1 VSKKIRV
8 NPCLISTVSIRVFF
22 SMLDALK
29 KILERLYRKYNHRE
43 LIKPDPLQFV
53 YRYNSPSDKEIVAF
67 LAAALAYGRVEQIE
81 KSLSNL
87 FARMGKSPYAFV
99 QGFDKAK
106 RERLNSFKHRFTTGQ
121 DISDLLVLLKQVLKR
136 YGSIQSFFVEG
147 YNPNALCREDPPSFR
162 PKPPLLSSRPPRLSM
177 RVEAAGDRK
186 TWGRSGEIYSNDKNI
201 IPALT
206 RFCDSLYAIYS
217 KQHSGAVRHPVDKV
231 SRGLKFL
238 LAGPAGGS
246 ACKRL
251 NLFLRWM
258 VRKDDVDL
266 GLWESID
273 KAKLIVPVDV
283 HIGRLC
289 RILGLYSR
297 KTVSLSAAVEITE
310 SFAQIEPSDPVKF
323 DFALSRIG
331 ILKGCNG
338 KYRAECAS
346 CELLALCHEKVRH

>member
-1 VSKKIRV
+1 VNKRRV
-8 NPCLISTVSIRVFF
+8 K
-22 SMLDALK
+22 LK
-29 KILERLYRKYNHRE
+29 KLFEGLYNRFNHRN

-53 YRYNSPSDKEIVAF
+53 YRYASPSDKEIVAF

-81 KSLSNL
+81 KSLSSL
-87 FARMGKSPYAFV
+87 FMRMGKSPYAFV

-121 DISDLLVLLKQVLKR
+121 DISDLLALLKKVLSR
-136 YGSIQSFFVEG
+136 YGSIQKFFIQG
-147 YNPNALCREDPPSFR
+147 YSP
-162 PKPPLLSSRPPRLSM
+162 
-177 RVEAAGDRK
+177 
-186 TWGRSGEIYSNDKNI
+186 NDKNV

-206 RFCDSLYAIYS
+206 RFCNSLYAIYS

-238 LAGPAGGS
+238 LAGPEGGS

-266 GLWESID
+266 GLWKLVD

-289 RILGLYSR
+289 RILGFYNH
-297 KTVSLSAAVEITE
+297 KTISLASAVEITE
-310 SFAQIEPSDPVKF
+310 SFAKIEPTDPVKF

-331 ILKGCNG
+331 IIEGCNG
-338 KYRAECAS
+338 KYRAACEC
-346 CELLALCHEKVRH
+346 CELFGFCHRGHREHRDF

>member
-1 VSKKIRV
+1 VK
-8 NPCLISTVSIRVFF
+8 
-22 SMLDALK
+22 LK
-29 KILERLYRKYNHRE
+29 KILEGLYSRYNHRN

-53 YRYNSPSDKEIVAF
+53 YQYTEPSDREIVAF

-87 FARMGKSPYAFV
+87 FTRMGKSPYAFV
-99 QGFDKAK
+99 QGFDKTK
-106 RERLNSFKHRFTTGQ
+106 RERLNGFKHRFTTGQ
-121 DISDLLVLLKQVLKR
+121 DISDLLALLKKVLSR
-136 YGSIQSFFVEG
+136 YGSIQEFFVEG
-147 YNPNALCREDPPSFR
+147 YNP
-162 PKPPLLSSRPPRLSM
+162 
-177 RVEAAGDRK
+177 
-186 TWGRSGEIYSNDKNI
+186 NDKNI

-206 RFCDSLYAIYS
+206 KFCDSLYAIYS

-266 GLWESID
+266 GLWKSVD

-289 RILGLYSR
+289 RILGLYDR
-297 KTVSLSAAVEITE
+297 KTVSLPAAVEITE
-310 SFAQIEPSDPVKF
+310 SFAKIEPADPVKF

-331 ILKGCNG
+331 ITEGCNG
-338 KYRAECAS
+338 KYELRCNDCEIFEFCHSLPCEALPFRA
-346 CELLALCHEKVRH
+346 K

>member
-1 VSKKIRV
+1 MNKRQVK
-8 NPCLISTVSIRVFF
+8 
-22 SMLDALK
+22 LK
-29 KILERLYRKYNHRE
+29 KLFEGLYRRYNHRN

-53 YRYNSPSDKEIVAF
+53 YRYAKPSDKEIVAF

-136 YGSIQSFFVEG
+136 YGSIQKFFVEG
-147 YNPNALCREDPPSFR
+147 YNP
-162 PKPPLLSSRPPRLSM
+162 
-177 RVEAAGDRK
+177 
-186 TWGRSGEIYSNDKNI
+186 NDKNI

-206 RFCDSLYAIYS
+206 RFCDSLYAMYVKDHNGQPS
-217 KQHSGAVRHPVDKV
+217 V
-231 SRGLKFL
+231 GLKFL

-258 VRKDDVDL
+258 VRKDDVDV
-266 GLWESID
+266 GLWKSID